1 MIRID
6 NLNKYFN
13 RNKNNEIHVIN
24 NTTVEFGDTGLVCIL
39 GESGSGKT
47 TLLNTIGGL
56 DDFASGSISVD
67 DVMLTGYKSSQIE
80 LLRNRKFGYIFQ
92 NNYLLGDDTVEYNL
106 RIALEIFDI
115 TDAEADERIK
125 YVLEAVDMYKYRK
138 KKISELS
145 GGQQQR
151 VAIARAMANS
161 PSVLLADE
169 PTGALDTKSGE
180 QIMELF
186 HVLNDEGVTIIMIT
200 HEPEIAEHAG
210 RRMMI
215 RDGELRNRD
224 ERDEK

>member
-67 DVMLTGYKSSQIE
+67 DVTLTGYKSSQIE

-92 NNYLLGDDTVEYNL
+92 NYYLLGDDTVEYNL

-145 GGQQQR
+145 GGQRQR
-151 VAIARAMANS
+151 VAIARA
-161 PSVLLADE
+161 LAKAPDMLE
-169 PTGALDTKSGE
+169 
-180 QIMELF
+180 ELATLAVRPGHLSDRWDLTF
-186 HVLNDEGVTIIMIT
+186 NG
-200 HEPEIAEHAG
+200 
-210 RRMMI
+210 
-215 RDGELRNRD
+215 
-224 ERDEK
+224 